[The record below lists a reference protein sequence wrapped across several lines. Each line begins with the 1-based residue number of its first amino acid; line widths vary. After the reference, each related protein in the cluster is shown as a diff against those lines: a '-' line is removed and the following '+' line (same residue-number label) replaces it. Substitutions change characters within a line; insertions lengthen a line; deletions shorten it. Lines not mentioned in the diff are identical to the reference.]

1 MNEDRLKE
9 KLQLSMEF
17 ESSDLWDS
25 IHYVIDSAIKVELSS
40 AVSQG
45 IDEAKRAHQCGRV
58 ESLMYFKDLLNETR
72 EVARR
77 NSGRSS

>member
-25 IHYVIDSAIKVELSS
+25 IHYVIDSSVKAELAS

-45 IDEAKRAHQCGRV
+45 IDETKRAHQCGRV
-58 ESLMYFKDLLNETR
+58 ESLMYFKELLNETR
-72 EVARR
+72 QMARK